1 MSAGCFF
8 LISDAGNVE
17 PGGAMLT
24 PTPLDYAVS
33 VYVLGGSMWWHT
45 IQFSSSILAFLFF
58 PNAGGRFFLFSFVL
72 PGALMIDGCLMFPQ
86 LSDVVMVNPSI
97 VTPDDVDGTG
107 STLLGDSMSMIGDSM
122 IGDVGDDSD
131 ADGAMV
137 YASKE

>member
-1 MSAGCFF
+1 
-8 LISDAGNVE
+8 
-17 PGGAMLT
+17 
-24 PTPLDYAVS
+24 
-33 VYVLGGSMWWHT
+33 
-45 IQFSSSILAFLFF
+45 
-58 PNAGGRFFLFSFVL
+58 
-72 PGALMIDGCLMFPQ
+72 MIDGCLMFPQ